1 MNKAFF
7 ENNYLILSH
16 IWKNRYKLVISPV
29 IFSLVFLLYHSTI
42 PEKYETSLGML
53 IQDTEELNPQLSDL
67 STSPLQRKTIFYE
80 HLIKSDEVIISA
92 LNNINYQEKN
102 TPEYRDRIRSGLKFS
117 QSSYGKNDRS
127 VFNISFKWDEKT
139 DIVNVFLAVNESFI
153 SAFNDYHI
161 ESITKSRKFITN
173 QLKQKKIEILNSEK
187 QIINFKI
194 KNKDIATE
202 LISFDY
208 KKNAALDQKII
219 EKEIEFIGIKE
230 KYEILQK
237 QLLRDNPVK
246 KMIEERL
253 SEHKKTLSNYRL
265 IYTENHSL
273 VKKEKAIVVELELEL
288 TYLTEENAFNLSE
301 IKGFL
306 SQNNEVVPYFL
317 IDKVRE
323 LENIKIEKNKTD
335 RELSGLKKMKNAQQ
349 VGLKDFGD
357 LYIKLR
363 DLEQDLEI
371 KEKRYN
377 KLLEK
382 EEFIKITEDLKK
394 FEELETIQIM
404 NQSSLEIK
412 SLKLPKIIY
421 IIGGFVFGVFLILSV
436 SIFGF
441 MLNQNVIKK
450 GDAEEI
456 LDSVVISRVPHI
468 NKKKKV

>member
-92 LNNINYQEKN
+92 LNNINYQEQN

-194 KNKDIATE
+194 KNK
-202 LISFDY
+202 
-208 KKNAALDQKII
+208 AA
-219 EKEIEFIGIKE
+219 
-230 KYEILQK
+230 Y
-237 QLLRDNPVK
+237 QL
-246 KMIEERL
+246 
-253 SEHKKTLSNYRL
+253 
-265 IYTENHSL
+265 
-273 VKKEKAIVVELELEL
+273 
-288 TYLTEENAFNLSE
+288 
-301 IKGFL
+301 
-306 SQNNEVVPYFL
+306 
-317 IDKVRE
+317 
-323 LENIKIEKNKTD
+323 
-335 RELSGLKKMKNAQQ
+335 
-349 VGLKDFGD
+349 
-357 LYIKLR
+357 
-363 DLEQDLEI
+363 
-371 KEKRYN
+371 
-377 KLLEK
+377 
-382 EEFIKITEDLKK
+382 
-394 FEELETIQIM
+394 
-404 NQSSLEIK
+404 
-412 SLKLPKIIY
+412 
-421 IIGGFVFGVFLILSV
+421 
-436 SIFGF
+436 
-441 MLNQNVIKK
+441 
-450 GDAEEI
+450 
-456 LDSVVISRVPHI
+456 
-468 NKKKKV
+468 